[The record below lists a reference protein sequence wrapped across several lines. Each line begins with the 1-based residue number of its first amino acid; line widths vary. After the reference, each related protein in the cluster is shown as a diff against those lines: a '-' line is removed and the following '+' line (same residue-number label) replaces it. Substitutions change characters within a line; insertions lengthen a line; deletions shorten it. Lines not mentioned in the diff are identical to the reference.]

1 MPIPEFEAFRST
13 ALHCILRQ
21 ICRTP
26 TSLQVSGF
34 SFPISHFRAEDLT
47 PAEMHFMV
55 KTGADKFNVEDRKII
70 RSHVMKGKNLGK
82 IRPPRR
88 RRDLDWDDLRQNV
101 LSSLPSP
108 SDSDTSSPA
117 TTKGRDGSS
126 SPRASSSSSTTPLS
140 ECYPVILSPASIP
153 RKFGSVASAIC
164 FADSVKPATVDVV
177 LQCEFLPIQFHALHL
192 PVITTTQLT
201 PDTHPVSSIAK
212 QLLFPLET
220 CIFFERRAENWIA
233 PLAIDPAYL
242 HAKIFTSLY
251 YFDVILP
258 RRSSHASQRTWN
270 HHHKALS
277 LLRERLLYGSDD
289 ARLSNNTVSVVLSLA
304 GHAFWTGDVRSARNH
319 MEGMRK
325 IASLRGGLSA
335 FRDNEKLLAEILR

>member
-1 MPIPEFEAFRST
+1 MPCPNKPSGEW
-13 ALHCILRQ
+13 IL
-21 ICRTP
+21 
-26 TSLQVSGF
+26 
-34 SFPISHFRAEDLT
+34 ISDVRAEDLT
-47 PAEMHFMV
+47 PAEMMHFMV
-55 KTGADKFNVEDRKII
+55 KTGADKFNPEDRKII

-88 RRDLDWDDLRQNV
+88 RRDLDLDDLRQNV
-101 LSSLPSP
+101 LSSSPSP
-108 SDSDTSSPA
+108 SDPDTSSP
-117 TTKGRDGSS
+117 TRTKGRDGSS
-126 SPRASSSSSTTPLS
+126 SPRASSSTTPLS
-140 ECYPVILSPASIP
+140 ECYPVIISPASIP

-177 LQCEFLPIQFHALHL
+177 LQCEFLPTQFHALHL
-192 PVITTTQLT
+192 PVVTKTQLT
-201 PDTHPVSSIAK
+201 PNTHPVSSIAK

-251 YFDVILP
+251 YFDMVLP
-258 RRSSHASQRTWN
+258 RRSSHVSQRTWH

-277 LLRERLLYGSDD
+277 LLRERLLYGNDD

-304 GHAFWTGDVRSARNH
+304 GYAFWTGDVRSARNH

-325 IASLRGGLSA
+325 IASLRGGMST